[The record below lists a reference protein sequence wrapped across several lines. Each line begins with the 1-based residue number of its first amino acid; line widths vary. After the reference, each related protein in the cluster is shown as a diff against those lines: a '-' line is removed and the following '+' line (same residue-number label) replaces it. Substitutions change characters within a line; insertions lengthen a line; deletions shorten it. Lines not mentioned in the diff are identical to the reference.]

1 MRRALTW
8 ALGLAA
14 VLAPTTAWAQV
25 SPPFRG
31 VRGVVRTLLRPLAGI
46 HVVIPEAGRFAVT
59 DSLGR
64 YDLGVLAPGL
74 YGVTIAGMGY
84 ERAAGTVTVKADSS
98 APAAEWLLKPLR
110 PEGGGG
116 NFPHLP
122 KGVERPAQAEPT
134 LEDSLM
140 RRPGPGP
147 IVPELGL
154 FLTPEEE
161 AARPTMPGPMG
172 ELLPQMATADSI
184 TFDSGGTGAPGFETW
199 RQWSERI
206 APQAAGRDRL
216 SVTARRA
223 LAYTRTRAAL
233 AAGPNWIGWQAA
245 KTARAAIAGARQDT
259 RAGEKGWRFLD
270 VLHGRLDAV
279 FAAGK
284 EPPRPKPAKA
294 KVVRKKKRS
303 KSRR

>member
-1 MRRALTW
+1 MRRALAW
-8 ALGLAA
+8 SLGLAA
-14 VLAPTTAWAQV
+14 ILASVAQA
-25 SPPFRG
+25 SSARG
-31 VRGVVRTLLRPLAGI
+31 VRGVVRTLLRPIAGI

-74 YGVTIAGMGY
+74 YSLTIAGMGY
-84 ERAAGTVTVKADSS
+84 ERAAGTVTVKADGS
-98 APAAEWLLKPLR
+98 AAEAEWLLRPLR
-110 PEGGGG
+110 PEGGA
-116 NFPHLP
+116 FPHLP
-122 KGVERPAQAEPT
+122 KGLDPPAPAEPT

-140 RRPGPGP
+140 RQPGPGP
-147 IVPELGL
+147 IVPEFGL

-161 AARPTMPGPMG
+161 AARPAMPGPMG

-206 APQAAGRDRL
+206 APQAAGTGSL
-216 SVTARRA
+216 AVTARRA

-245 KTARAAIAGARQDT
+245 KTARGAIAGAVQDT
-259 RAGEKGWRFLD
+259 RAGEKGARFLA
-270 VLHGRLDAV
+270 VLRGRLDAV
-279 FAAGK
+279 FAPGK
-284 EPPRPKPAKA
+284 EPPRPKPAPA
-294 KVVRKKKRS
+294 KVVRKKRRAKR
-303 KSRR
+303 